1 MANTTQDI
9 ENLAAQIGDN
19 IYIDVAKWH
28 LYLREAHLHS
38 VVAEKVFPL
47 LENNSLS
54 ENAVMSILREIK
66 VTLGGGH
73 LQVSLADLLPSKCQ
87 IDLIDLL
94 EEAVMADEKG
104 MLSVAYGNTVGLLV
118 EAIKEQQ
125 SQIEQL
131 KNEISLLKGNR

>member
-19 IYIDVAKWH
+19 IYIDVSKWH

-47 LENNSLS
+47 LENDSLS

-66 VTLGGGH
+66 VTLSGFVT
-73 LQVSLADLLPSKCQ
+73 QQMSDRFNRFARRIPKKSLKFP
-87 IDLIDLL
+87 
-94 EEAVMADEKG
+94 
-104 MLSVAYGNTVGLLV
+104 NTMPDNW
-118 EAIKEQQ
+118 QTRTNR
-125 SQIEQL
+125 L
-131 KNEISLLKGNR
+131 K

>member
-9 ENLAAQIGDN
+9 ENLAAQIGEN

-94 EEAVMADEKG
+94 EEYQK
-104 MLSVAYGNTVGLLV
+104 SC
-118 EAIKEQQ
+118 
-125 SQIEQL
+125 
-131 KNEISLLKGNR
+131 

>member
-94 EEAVMADEKG
+94 EEYQKSRALYFTNSHCCLTGHIWRHIYNFLRVIF
-104 MLSVAYGNTVGLLV
+104 N
-118 EAIKEQQ
+118 
-125 SQIEQL
+125 
-131 KNEISLLKGNR
+131 